1 VLRIHRERLEGLE
14 GAELKEV
21 VAQLEALEEAIRR
34 NPLIAYR
41 PHHKQVAFHESREP
55 VKAFLGGNRSGKTTA
70 GILDD
75 LIQCVDGEIVPD
87 HLSAYKR
94 WQPPFRARIV
104 TPDFTSTMEGVVF
117 EKLREWCPREQ
128 LLGRTWEK
136 AYDKSMRILNFKN
149 GSWLQ
154 FMTFEQDL
162 DKFGGAALHRVHYD
176 EEPPRAIRQECQF
189 RLIDHDG
196 DELFTMT
203 PLHGM
208 SWMYDEIYV
217 PWEKG
222 ELSDATVIIVDM
234 DDNPFLNDVAK
245 QRVLAGLSREERAAR
260 KSGKFV
266 QFSGMVYPEFQR
278 HIHVVPSAKIPEN
291 VLLLGSID
299 PGTRHMAAVVWAYLT
314 AEDDLVVFDELAMA
328 ESTVAQVALAV
339 RMMEARRNV
348 RLRTY
353 MIDPSARNTAHQ
365 TGRSDQLEYSDHGI
379 VTILGQNDVPAG
391 INRVKER
398 LQGQPGEGPRLH
410 VQAHCTGLI
419 DEFRR
424 YHWTKQGRSEHE
436 AKETVVKR
444 DDHLLDALRYMCM
457 ARPRRPPHLA
467 EERYM
472 DPMNRV
478 AFRERMGRSNWNR
491 IPRSHEYGGIFS

>member
-1 VLRIHRERLEGLE
+1 MLTINRARIDALPERER
-14 GAELKEV
+14 KEV
-21 VAQLEALEEAIRR
+21 LKQLEALEREIAR

-41 PHHKQVAFHESREP
+41 PYPKQRAFHESVEP

-75 LIQCVDGEIVPD
+75 LIQCVDADVVPD
-87 HLSAYKR
+87 HLQRFKR

-117 EKLREWCPREQ
+117 EKLREWAPREQ
-128 LLGRTWEK
+128 LAGNSWDK
-136 AYDKSMRILNFKN
+136 AYDKQMRMLVFKN

-176 EEPPRAIRQECQF
+176 EEPPRQIRQECRF
-189 RLIDHDG
+189 RLIDYDG

-217 PWEKG
+217 PWERG
-222 ELSDATVIIVDM
+222 ELKNATVVIVDM
-234 DDNPFLNDVAK
+234 DDNPYLNEQAK
-245 QRVLAGLSREERAAR
+245 ARVLAGLSREERAAR
-260 KSGKFV
+260 KSGRFV

-278 HIHVVPSAKIPEN
+278 HIHVVPSAKIPDN

-314 AEDDLVVFDELAMA
+314 SDDDLVVFDELALQ
-328 ESTVAQVALAV
+328 ESTVAQVALAI
-339 RMMEARRNV
+339 RMMEDRRRV
-348 RLRTY
+348 KLRTY
-353 MIDPSARNTAHQ
+353 TIDPSARNVAHQ
-365 TGRSDQLEYSDHGI
+365 TGRSDQMEYSDHGI

-410 VQAHCTGLI
+410 VQAHCTNLI
-419 DEFRR
+419 EEFRR
-424 YHWTKQGRSEHE
+424 YHWVRQGRSEHE
-436 AKETVVKR
+436 AKEQVVKR

-457 ARPRRPPHLA
+457 ARPRRPSAPG

-478 AFRERMGRSNWNR
+478 AFLERTRGSNWNR
-491 IPRSHEYGGIFS
+491 RPRSHEYGAIFS